1 MHDAD
6 ADADIPGDE
15 FDFRTLI
22 SAQADGDLQTLR
34 DHGLETVRVRLNA
47 GDLPGSIDA
56 LGEGL

>member
-1 MHDAD
+1 MGDSD
-6 ADADIPGDE
+6 ADADIPGEE

-34 DHGLETVRVRLNA
+34 DNGLPAVRVRLNA
-47 GDLPGSIDA
+47 RDLPGSIDA